1 MIHLALSL
9 RPVAFLLQ
17 ETGPR
22 VMNSFVVE
30 GRPSLCLVLLSHFL
44 EIGEGAFLLDGLG
57 FRALPLA
64 RIGHVAFDERIF

>member
-9 RPVAFLLQ
+9 WPVAFLLQ

-22 VMNSFVVE
+22 VMNSFMVE
-30 GRPSLCLVLLSHFL
+30 GRPSLRLVLLGHLL
-44 EIGEGAFLLDGLG
+44 EIGEGAFLLDRLRL
-57 FRALPLA
+57 RALPLA